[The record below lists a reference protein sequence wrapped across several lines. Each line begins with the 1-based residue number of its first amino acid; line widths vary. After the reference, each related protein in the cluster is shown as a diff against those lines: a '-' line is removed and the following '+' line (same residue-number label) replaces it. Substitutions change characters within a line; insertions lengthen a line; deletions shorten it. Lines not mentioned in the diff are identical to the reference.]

1 MLKISN
7 ETKELIGKDLINKME
22 KIIETKTI
30 NLKPNDIEIK
40 IQYAKITVISNIQK
54 MNKTQGLNSF
64 CFEHMNKKTLN
75 ELRSLQNETIID
87 YNKFLAKNL
96 NRGL

>member
-1 MLKISN
+1 MLKRI
-7 ETKELIGKDLINKME
+7 
-22 KIIETKTI
+22 
-30 NLKPNDIEIK
+30 
-40 IQYAKITVISNIQK
+40 YAKITVISNIQK

-75 ELRSLQNETIID
+75 ELRNLQNETIID